1 MPNMEHESKN
11 ELSKILKYYFKKD
24 TIYGCSSTKE
34 VANEILSVMRYAT
47 NFEKPDF
54 YYIKDNV
61 CHICEHFEFDASKKL
76 SRKGSKFKREEIFA
90 DKRIDE
96 QTAQVLATCKHNNTK
111 INSLGA
117 FNTTINCELN
127 KNFWKENFIK
137 ISNEHYKQLET
148 YAENLLQNNLI
159 TKDTIIKNVFVVEDT
174 TEFGGWY
181 SLNNSTLAYPFD
193 FDFGVNQ
200 MILLEKID
208 YFVYLNK
215 SQKQIMIVDKMSLS
229 NLKDNAL
236 CFDKTSILFFSNIM
250 SITGLITIPKELF
263 NKKWQFNLI

>member
-34 VANEILSVMRYAT
+34 VANEILSVIRYAT

-61 CHICEHFEFDASKKL
+61 CYICEHFEFDASKKL

-96 QTAQVLATCKHNNTK
+96 QTAQVLATCKHDNTK
-111 INSLGA
+111 INNLGA

-215 SQKQIMIVDKMSLS
+215 SQRQLMIVDKKSLNSLS
-229 NLKDNAL
+229 NKVLE
-236 CFDKTSILFFSNIM
+236 FDKTSILFFSNIM
-250 SITGLITIPKELF
+250 SITGLITIP
-263 NKKWQFNLI
+263 NKLLT